1 MNDAFAIVGHEAR
14 RRALVRDAF
23 AWATKRG
30 LFTGQP
36 AVAERACVNA
46 ATYASLCAPVHATD
60 RQLELATTFTVI
72 FFWLDDADPRELAA
86 VLDEPLARMPALS
99 RWRADA
105 RELDACRAELAIA
118 WSESLH
124 IYLAA
129 LVDELAIDRRR
140 ITVAQQLDLR
150 RRNAFIDPYLDLWFA
165 LVDAA
170 PLAVECARARWI
182 GRELIIYANDLGSLV
197 RVVAADRERPEL
209 NLAITMAR
217 EQGCTADE
225 AARSLVEQHDAL
237 CGELRGLLAT
247 ITAVAPAWAGVLREV
262 VIGNVL
268 AMRALAER
276 YAGSTARLDALA
288 LPL

>member
-1 MNDAFAIVGHEAR
+1 MNESR
-14 RRALVRDAF
+14 RRALVNDAS

-30 LFTGQP
+30 LFSGQP
-36 AVAERACVNA
+36 AVGERACVNA
-46 ATYASLCAPVHATD
+46 ATYASLCAPVHASD
-60 RQLELATTFTVI
+60 RQLQLATTFTVI
-72 FFWLDDADPRELAA
+72 FFWLDDADPRRLAEL
-86 VLDEPLARMPALS
+86 LDEPLSRMPVLS
-99 RWRADA
+99 HWRADA
-105 RELDACRAELAIA
+105 IELDACRPALTHA
-118 WSESLH
+118 WSESLR

-129 LVDELAIDRRR
+129 LVDELAIDRAHV
-140 ITVAQQLDLR
+140 TVAQQLDLR

-170 PLAVECARARWI
+170 PVAAECARARWL
-182 GRELIIYANDLGSLV
+182 GRELIIYANDLGSLD
-197 RVVAADRERPEL
+197 RDLAAHGERPEL

-217 EQGCTADE
+217 EHGCTPDE

-247 ITAVAPAWAGVLREV
+247 IAALAPAWAGVLREV

>member
-1 MNDAFAIVGHEAR
+1 MSDSLAIVGPDAR
-14 RRALVRDAF
+14 RRALVRDASG
-23 AWATKRG
+23 WAAKQG
-30 LFTGQP
+30 LFSGQP

-46 ATYASLCAPVHATD
+46 ATYASLCAPVHASD

-86 VLDEPLARMPALS
+86 LLDDPFARMPALS
-99 RWRADA
+99 HWRADA
-105 RELDACRAELAIA
+105 RELDACRPELATA
-118 WSESLH
+118 WSKSLLV
-124 IYLAA
+124 YLAA

-140 ITVAQQLDLR
+140 VTVAQQLDLR

-182 GRELIIYANDLGSLV
+182 GRELIIYANDLGSLDRDLV
-197 RVVAADRERPEL
+197 ADRERPEL

-217 EQGCTADE
+217 EYGCTPDE
-225 AARSLVEQHDAL
+225 AAHSLVEQHDAL
-237 CGELRGLLAT
+237 CGELRGLLPT
-247 ITAVAPAWAGVLREV
+247 IAAVAPAWVGVLREV

>member
-1 MNDAFAIVGHEAR
+1 MNDSR
-14 RRALVRDAF
+14 RRALVNVAS
-23 AWATKRG
+23 AWAAKQG
-30 LFTGQP
+30 LFSVQA
-36 AVAERACVNA
+36 AVGERACVNA
-46 ATYASLCAPVHATD
+46 ATYASLCAPVHASD
-60 RQLELATTFTVI
+60 RQLALATTFTVI
-72 FFWLDDADPRELAA
+72 FFWLDDADPRELAELLA
-86 VLDEPLARMPALS
+86 EPVARMPVLS
-99 RWRADA
+99 HWRADA
-105 RELDACRAELAIA
+105 RELDACRPELTRA
-118 WSESLH
+118 WSESLR

-129 LVDELAIDRRR
+129 LGDELALDRAA

-170 PLAVECARARWI
+170 PLAAECARARWI
-182 GRELIIYANDLGSLV
+182 GRELIIYANDLGSLD
-197 RVVAADRERPEL
+197 RDLAASRERPEL

-217 EQGCTADE
+217 EQGITAE
-225 AARSLVEQHDAL
+225 LAARSLVEQHDAL
-237 CGELRGLLAT
+237 CAELRALLTT
-247 ITAVAPAWAGVLREV
+247 IAAVAPAWAGVLREV

>member
-1 MNDAFAIVGHEAR
+1 MTDPFATATDDAR
-14 RRALVRDAF
+14 RRALMRDAF
-23 AWATKRG
+23 AWATKQG
-30 LFTGQP
+30 LFSVQP
-36 AVAERACVNA
+36 AVGERACVNA

-60 RQLELATTFTVI
+60 RQLALATTFTVI
-72 FFWLDDADPRELAA
+72 FFWLDDADPRELAGL
-86 VLDEPLARMPALS
+86 LDDPFARMPALAA
-99 RWRADA
+99 WRADA
-105 RELDACRAELAIA
+105 IELDACRPASTTA
-118 WSESLH
+118 WSDSLR

-170 PLAVECARARWI
+170 PLAPECARARWI
-182 GRELIIYANDLGSLV
+182 GRELIIYANDLGSLD
-197 RVVAADRERPEL
+197 RDLAAPRERPEL

-217 EQGCTADE
+217 EHGITPDE
-225 AARSLVEQHDAL
+225 AARSLVEQHDEL

-247 ITAVAPAWAGVLREV
+247 IATVAPEWAGVLREV

-276 YAGSTARLDALA
+276 YEGSTARLDALA